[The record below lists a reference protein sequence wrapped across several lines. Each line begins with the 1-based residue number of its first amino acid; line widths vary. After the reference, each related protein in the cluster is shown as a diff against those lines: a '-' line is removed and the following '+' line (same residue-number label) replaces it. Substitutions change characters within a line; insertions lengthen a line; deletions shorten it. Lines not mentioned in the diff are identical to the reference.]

1 MFNFKENVADY
12 TEKEFIELLEEIVN
26 ATSKDKSLKGKK
38 LEKYL
43 DTLVDHFIKI
53 TGHPKKGDLIFYP
66 NPPEDGEPEKII
78 KIVKEWRRSQRLP
91 LFKDSE

>member
-1 MFNFKENVADY
+1 MHDLKYKIYFY
-12 TEKEFIELLEEIVN
+12 TEGEFLEMLEEIVN

-53 TGHPKKGDLIFYP
+53 TEHPKKGDLIFYP
-66 NPPEDGEPEKII
+66 NSPEDGKPEKAI
-78 KIVKEWRRSQRLP
+78 KALKKLMKRAVHYCHN
-91 LFKDSE
+91 